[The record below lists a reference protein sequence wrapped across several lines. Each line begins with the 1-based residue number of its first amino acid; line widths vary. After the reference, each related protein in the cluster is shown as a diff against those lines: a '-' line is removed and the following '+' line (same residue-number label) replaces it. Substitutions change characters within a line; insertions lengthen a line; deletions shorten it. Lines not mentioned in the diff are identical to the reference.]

1 MFGIFFDDDHKR
13 KKLYKSTHSTV
24 MKEFYRKSF
33 PNKKEFIS
41 DIDIIALDFETTG
54 LDINDSDI
62 VSIGLVKISQLGI
75 NLESCTHQLI
85 NTKSELSES
94 SVVIHQITDTE
105 SASGINI
112 ETAIPNLLEQ
122 LSGNVMLAHNAK
134 VEIGFI
140 NKMCQKLY
148 GTEFMI
154 PVIDTQ
160 YLAKRSLERKNQ
172 SYKSNDLRLFNLRK
186 SLNMPA
192 YKAHNAL
199 MDAIATAELFL
210 AMFNKISPKSD
221 GRLSEFL
228 S

>member
-1 MFGIFFDDDHKR
+1 MFRIFFDDNYKR
-13 KKLYKSTHSTV
+13 KKLYKSTRSTV
-24 MKEFYRKSF
+24 MKEFYKKPF

-41 DIDIIALDFETTG
+41 DVDVIALDFETTG

-94 SVVIHQITDTE
+94 SVVIHQITDTK
-105 SASGINI
+105 SASGTNI
-112 ETAIPNLLEQ
+112 ETAIPNLLET

-134 VEIGFI
+134 VELGFI

-148 GTEFMI
+148 GTDFVI

-172 SYKSNDLRLFNLRK
+172 TYKPNELRLFNLRK

-210 AMFNKISPKSD
+210 AMVNRISPKSN
-221 GRLSEFL
+221 GRLSDFL